1 MTRTTALLPGLP
13 EPVAEWFD
21 RYTHEVLDGD
31 PQASIFLEGRVE
43 HSIRVAETAVRLA
56 EELGWTGRMVM
67 LAGIIGLL
75 HDIGRFTE
83 FRQQKERPGAPIAPH
98 AVLGYETVWDM
109 GVPAGVPESDREI
122 VLAGIRYHNT
132 LRVPGNMA
140 PDTRRLIRLVRDADK
155 LDKFH
160 RVCDLTPLPAD
171 KDRRPT
177 VLTAVGT
184 RINPAV
190 LRAMR
195 RHRKVP
201 GREIRSTAD
210 FYLMV
215 LSLVYVMT
223 YSPTFRR
230 VAESGYVDKIAA
242 VLPGLPE
249 IRDAAAEV
257 KAYLDRRMSH
267 QRSRP
272 RKRRRTAAQ

>member
-1 MTRTTALLPGLP
+1 MTRTASLLPGLP

-21 RYTHEVLDGD
+21 GYTHEVLDGD
-31 PQASIFLEGRVE
+31 PQASNFLDGRIE

-56 EELGWTGRMVM
+56 EELGWTGRMVV

-83 FRQQKERPGAPIAPH
+83 FRLQRERAGAPMAPH
-98 AVLGYETVWDM
+98 AVLGYEAVRDAD
-109 GVPAGVPESDREI
+109 VLAGMHKSDREI

-140 PDTRRLIRLVRDADK
+140 SDTRRLIRLVRDADK
-155 LDKFH
+155 LDKLY

-171 KDRRPT
+171 KDRLPT
-177 VLTAVGT
+177 VLTAKNT

-201 GREIRSTAD
+201 GREIRSSAD

-223 YSPTFRR
+223 YTPTFRR
-230 VAESGYVDKIAA
+230 VAESGYVDEIAA

-249 IRDAAAEV
+249 IQDAAAEV
-257 KAYLDRRMSH
+257 KAYLDRRVRR
-267 QRSRP
+267 QRSRT
-272 RKRRRTAAQ
+272 RKRRRPAAQ